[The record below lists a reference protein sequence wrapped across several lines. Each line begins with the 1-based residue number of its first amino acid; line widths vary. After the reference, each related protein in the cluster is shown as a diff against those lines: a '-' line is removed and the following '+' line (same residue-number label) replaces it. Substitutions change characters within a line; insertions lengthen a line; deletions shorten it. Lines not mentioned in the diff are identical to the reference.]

1 MKPMFLPD
9 VQKNPKGGGYAEIID
24 QMKASGGEVSQIFY
38 LFAFKPEM
46 TEHLCRFTQAVM
58 RGPSPLSPGL
68 RELIA
73 AFTSK
78 QNRCPF

>member
-1 MKPMFLPD
+1 MFLRS
-9 VQKNPKGGGYAEIID
+9 VEQSAAGGGFARAIE
-24 QMKASGGEVSQIFY
+24 QMRASGLRAPEILH
-38 LFAFKPEM
+38 LFAFKPRV
-46 TEHLCRFTQAVM
+46 TEHLCRFSEEVM